1 MTYRWPS
8 LRMFVVTTAIAMT
21 ASTLVALS
29 RPIDLVV
36 DGEPVASDVP
46 PVAAPGNHVY
56 VPVRTLAD
64 ALGAQ
69 TSIEGRNIDV
79 VRPGQ
84 SVRIR
89 IGDVHARVNGMPMT
103 LDHAPFRVRGRV
115 MIGLRSLER
124 AFGVHASYDARSA
137 RIAVMTPGIGEAAS
151 PAQPPQ
157 AQ

>member
-1 MTYRWPS
+1 MTYRRPS
-8 LRMFVVTTAIAMT
+8 FRMFAVTAVLAMT
-21 ASTLVALS
+21 ASAFVVFS
-29 RPIDLVV
+29 RPIDMVV
-36 DGEPVASDVP
+36 DGESVASDVP
-46 PVAAPGNHVY
+46 PVAAPGNHIF

-84 SVRIR
+84 SVRLR
-89 IGDVHARVNGMPMT
+89 IGDVHATVNGMPLT
-103 LDHAPFRVRGRV
+103 LEHPPFRVRGRV
-115 MIGLRSLER
+115 MIGLRSVER

-137 RIAVMTPGIGEAAS
+137 RIAVMTPGIGEAS
-151 PAQPPQ
+151 PAQPAQ